1 MATWK
6 LSADVSILPFGLDVM
21 LRMRDGSISAFQ
33 GMLLS
38 EDSLRARC
46 ESSGSLDKDK
56 LKIEAG
62 AAAKKDTGVTGRSSI
77 QKLWNFSW
85 EGLEWA
91 ALFTASDA
99 PRQILTLPRWSP
111 SL

>member
-1 MATWK
+1 MAAWK

-62 AAAKKDTGVTGRSSI
+62 AAAKKVTGRSSTEVVE
-77 QKLWNFSW
+77 LWLRRL
-85 EGLEWA
+85 GMGR
-91 ALFTASDA
+91 DM
-99 PRQILTLPRWSP
+99 P
-111 SL
+111 

>member
-1 MATWK
+1 
-6 LSADVSILPFGLDVM
+6 M

-62 AAAKKDTGVTGRSSI
+62 AAAKKVTGRSST
-77 QKLWNFSW
+77 QKLWNF
-85 EGLEWA
+85 G
-91 ALFTASDA
+91 
-99 PRQILTLPRWSP
+99 
-111 SL
+111 